1 MHVTHTH
8 RAAAHMRMATASPL
22 RMLLLTGPLS
32 ALGSLCI
39 DMYLPALPSISRDL
53 HAGTSA
59 TQASLTTCLIGLALA
74 ITVVGLNSAKPPAHR
89 VVSPAAQ
96 TAHAA
101 AGRSAHRHRR
111 SAAGLTERVTARRA
125 G

>member
-59 TQASLTTCLIGLALA
+59 TQASLTTCLIGLALGQ
-74 ITVVGLNSAKPPAHR
+74 VLVGPLSDRFGRGHR
-89 VVSPAAQ
+89 FSPVL
-96 TAHAA
+96 
-101 AGRSAHRHRR
+101 GRSSWRPR
-111 SAAGLTERVTARRA
+111 AAR
-125 G
+125 